1 MIGTTR
7 APQAA
12 PRARRAAE
20 GGSLELEPI
29 VTVLSAQFAV
39 ATGSK
44 RLVRRRRLDPFDG
57 RLPAAGLTLEHQLLP
72 PGERLVL
79 GRLDGSSTVA
89 VPVQDLR
96 WPARADVL
104 PSGPVREAIASAIG
118 IRALMVVSDQ
128 RRCMR
133 RLELRNED
141 GKTVARVE
149 LDEPASVSAVAASPA
164 QLTVRRLRGYDEPAR
179 RADRLLVGL
188 GLRPVEHGEDRAP
201 SSAPKTSGTD
211 RSAPAPVLLAAAL
224 SGFLLA
230 MRENLPGLLD
240 DVDTEFL
247 HDFRVAVRRTRATL
261 KLGRPALRAP
271 DIGDLIAAVAVV

>member
-29 VTVLSAQFAV
+29 
-39 ATGSK
+39 
-44 RLVRRRRLDPFDG
+44 DG

-164 QLTVRRLRGYDEPAR
+164 QLTVRAGRYPTSSVPSWARGP
-179 RADRLLVGL
+179 
-188 GLRPVEHGEDRAP
+188 H
-201 SSAPKTSGTD
+201 
-211 RSAPAPVLLAAAL
+211 
-224 SGFLLA
+224 
-230 MRENLPGLLD
+230 
-240 DVDTEFL
+240 
-247 HDFRVAVRRTRATL
+247 
-261 KLGRPALRAP
+261 
-271 DIGDLIAAVAVV
+271 